1 MFLKL
6 LILSAIFL
14 TIAAV
19 GFGIRML
26 IKSNGRFPETH
37 VSKNPEMMKR
47 GISCAQQTDTGC
59 NSSEGYPGCTTCSG
73 GGLRAEG

>member
-14 TIAAV
+14 SIAAA

-26 IKSNGRFPETH
+26 LKSHGRFPETH
-37 VSKNPEMMKR
+37 ISRNAEMRKR
-47 GISCAQQTDTGC
+47 GITCAQETDTGC
-59 NSSEGYPGCTTCSG
+59 HLSEGFPGCDTCSG
-73 GGLRAEG
+73 KGL

>member
-14 TIAAV
+14 SIAAA

-26 IKSNGRFPETH
+26 LKSHGRFPETH
-37 VSKNPEMMKR
+37 ISRNAEMRKR
-47 GISCAQQTDTGC
+47 GITCAQETDV
-59 NSSEGYPGCTTCSG
+59 GCTPSDDNAGCSTCSEKR
-73 GGLRAEG
+73 L

>member
-14 TIAAV
+14 SIAAA

-26 IKSNGRFPETH
+26 LKSHGRFPETH
-37 VSKNPEMMKR
+37 ISRNPEMRKR
-47 GISCAQQTDTGC
+47 GITCAQETDIGCHSSNDYTGC
-59 NSSEGYPGCTTCSG
+59 SNCGERR
-73 GGLRAEG
+73 L

>member
-14 TIAAV
+14 AMAAV
-19 GFGIRML
+19 GMGIKML
-26 IKSNGRFPETH
+26 LKSNGKFPETH
-37 VSKNPEMMKR
+37 ISRNPEMRKR

-59 NSSEGYPGCTTCSG
+59 NSTEGFPGCSTCSG
-73 GGLRAEG
+73 KQY

>member
-14 TIAAV
+14 AFAAA
-19 GFGIRML
+19 GMGIRML
-26 IKSNGRFPETH
+26 IKSGGKFPETH
-37 VSKNPEMMKR
+37 ISRNPEMRKR

-59 NSSEGYPGCTTCSG
+59 HSTEDFPGCASCGSR
-73 GGLRAEG
+73 L